1 MRRSVSLL
9 SLVAV
14 GTLTGHAF
22 AVMPN
27 TPAAGPAAGVLEVK
41 VGDPVRAMVVGTGA
55 TPSTRATA
63 WSKFQQLAG
72 GTWTGLWDEVT
83 AAPMAVHGSGIPAP
97 GSVNDDAAAERFTR
111 TFLAQHMELLAP
123 GSSMSDMYLVANI
136 TDGEMRTVAFGQS
149 HRGVKVFGA
158 DLIFEFKNDRLFVF
172 GSTAYPNVQVPASMV
187 DAPVASLK
195 TSATGWMS
203 DLGRTLVASNTEE
216 TLILPLV
223 RESGVVEYHRV
234 TPVVVT
240 EPNGM
245 GTWTVYVDTAT
256 GAHVARKDNLVYADG
271 LVKYRVPERSPGLM
285 TRLDRVA
292 PLANIT
298 IAGTA
303 GKTDNYGKATWTAA
317 GDATATVNAVGTL
330 STVNNNNASGTKV
343 TGMVPITAGG
353 QGLWDRST
361 VATEDSQLTCFIST
375 NVVKEHVARFV
386 PRGGTNAATGGSQIA
401 WIDGNLICNVNQPNT
416 CNANWNGTSMQFFNA
431 GKNGTNNCENTGRL
445 TDVVYHEFG
454 HGFHSKV
461 VISGTG
467 AVNGGM
473 GEGVGDTLSAS
484 ITQDFRMAPG
494 FFVDR
499 PTVGIRDLDTTDQ
512 GWPAPGTEVH
522 VQGVTYGGFMFD
534 LRKNFKAMYGD
545 KEGNWQAD
553 RIFYESTRRATNIP
567 TSATQSLAAD
577 DDDGNTANGTLHTCA
592 VYEAAK
598 RHGLFGGSGQP
609 EPPAA
614 SLIPGIAPP
623 TAKGTALSMKVL
635 GATYCPTPVD
645 LTSAVATVQPRGT
658 TMPTMV
664 TLTKGTNEW
673 TGTLPTF
680 PDTVGTYSVKATFAN
695 GKIYTFPQNAADPN
709 YEYYS
714 SPVTNI
720 YCTDFEGTTAPA
732 DWTHTGTPATADE
745 WEWGTPGEIA
755 LTNDPRAAFSGTK
768 VYGMDL
774 GKWTTDGVYPA
785 SGTSSLTSPVINTA
799 GRGSVH
805 LQYRRQLNVETG
817 ANDQAN
823 IYANTTKVWNNAT
836 TGNHVDKEWRFH
848 DVDITAA
855 AASGSVQIK
864 FELISNATTNF
875 GGWNI
880 DDFCVVATSGEG
892 GVPQPPDAGVTDA
905 SIDAPPPSDAGA
917 DGAAGSAGSAGMGG
931 SAGAS
936 GASGASGAAGK
947 GGAAGAAGT
956 GGAAGKA
963 GAAGSAGS
971 GGSGGASGASG
982 ASGAAGATG
991 MGGSAGAGGSGGGK
1005 GGSGGSGGST
1015 TGSGGTSGDTDGC
1028 SCRIGPAPASN
1039 NSALWLT
1046 ALPLL
1051 GLALRRRRR

>member
-41 VGDPVRAMVVGTGA
+41 VGDPVRAMIVGTG
-55 TPSTRATA
+55 TLPSARASA
-63 WSKFQQLAG
+63 WSKLQQLAG

-83 AAPMAVHGSGIPAP
+83 GAPMAVHGSGIPAP
-97 GSVNDDAAAERFTR
+97 GSVHDDGAAERFTR
-111 TFLAQHMELLAP
+111 AFLAEHMELLAP

-136 TDGEMRTVAFGQS
+136 TDGEFRTVAFGQS

-158 DLIFEFKNDRLFVF
+158 DLIFEYKNDRLFVF

-187 DAPVASLK
+187 DAPIASLK
-195 TSATGWMS
+195 NAATSWMS
-203 DLGRTLVASNTEE
+203 DLGRTLVASKTEE

-223 RESGVVEYHRV
+223 RESGSVEYHRV

-271 LVKYRVPERSPGLM
+271 VLKYRVPERSPGLM
-285 TRLDRVA
+285 TRINRPA
-292 PLANIT
+292 PLAEIT

-317 GDATATVNAVGTL
+317 GNATATTGCKGTL
-330 STVNNNNASGTKV
+330 SLVNNNTATGTKV

-353 QGLWDRST
+353 EGVWDRST
-361 VATEDSQLTCFIST
+361 VAQEDSQLTCYIST

-386 PRGGTNAATGGSQIA
+386 PRAATGTGSQIT
-401 WIDGNLICNVNQPNT
+401 WIDGSLTCNVNQPNT

-431 GKNGTNNCENTGRL
+431 GVSGSNNCENTGRL

-512 GWPAPGTEVH
+512 GWPAPSTEVH
-522 VQGVTYGGFMFD
+522 VQGVTYGGWMYD

-567 TSATQSLAAD
+567 TSATQALAAD

-623 TAKGTALSMKVL
+623 TLNGTALTMKVL
-635 GATYCPTPVD
+635 GASYCPTPVD

-658 TMPTMV
+658 TTSTMV

-673 TGTLPTF
+673 TGTLPSQGTL
-680 PDTVGTYSVKATFAN
+680 VGTYSVKATFAN
-695 GKIYTFPQNAADPN
+695 GKVYTFPQNAADPL

-714 SPVTNI
+714 SPVENL

-755 LTNDPRAAFSGTK
+755 LTNDPRAAFGTGTK

-785 SGTSSLTSPVINTA
+785 SGTSSLTSPVVNTA
-799 GRGSVH
+799 GKGQVH

-823 IYANTTKVWNNAT
+823 IYANTTKVWSNAT

-855 AASGSVQIK
+855 AASGTVQIK
-864 FELISNATTNF
+864 FELIANATTNF

-880 DDFCVVATSGEG
+880 DNFCIVATGGDG
-892 GVPQPPDAGVTDA
+892 GVPQPPDGGDGGVGIPDA
-905 SIDAPPPSDAGA
+905 SMDGLPPSPDAG
-917 DGAAGSAGSAGMGG
+917 DGAAGSAGAGG
-931 SAGAS
+931 SAGAA
-936 GASGASGAAGK
+936 GAAGASGAAGK
-947 GGAAGAAGT
+947 GGAAGAAGM

-963 GAAGSAGS
+963 GAAGT
-971 GGSGGASGASG
+971 GGMAGASG

-991 MGGSAGAGGSGGGK
+991 MGGSAGMAGAGAGGKGGTGGSGTGGSTSGAGGSG
-1005 GGSGGSGGST
+1005 
-1015 TGSGGTSGDTDGC
+1015 TGDDGC

-1039 NSALWLT
+1039 NSTAWLT

-1051 GLALRRRRR
+1051 GLGLALRRRRR